1 MSNLVEVVVHDLL
14 IGRKTLLDHW
24 DGLSMVSV
32 LVYMVIV
39 SL

>member
-14 IGRKTLLDHW
+14 IGRKTLLDRW
-24 DGLSMVSV
+24 DGLAMVSV